1 MLNLWKSISKK
12 NDFMVK
18 NEFIVKRLPLKTLF
32 SKASKLSLFLFVP
45 SMLGMALLTSC
56 DKDDDDNGNCNCSS
70 SANCYGKCRNCT
82 CTKSNVSSGKISTGM
97 LTY

>member
-1 MLNLWKSISKK
+1 
-12 NDFMVK
+12 MVK
-18 NEFIVKRLPLKTLF
+18 NKFNVELQPFRTLF
-32 SKASKLSLFLFVP
+32 KRASKLFLILFVP
-45 SMLGMALLTSC
+45 SMLGMAMLTSC

-82 CTKSNVSSGKISTGM
+82 CTKSNVSSGKLSTGM